1 MKIDLELRKL
11 SPGRDSIVAVGMF
24 DGVHLGHRHIINH
37 LLSTASK
44 TDRLP
49 VIVTFHNHPSS
60 ILNPDFIPLYITD
73 LEERIRLIE
82 EMGVTLVVPIT
93 FDTEL
98 SRLSAQNFVLRL
110 KQHLLMRELVIGPGS
125 AFGSNREGNFEVLQ
139 SIGQSSNFTV
149 SSTTN
154 LIDNHQPV
162 SSTQIRTALLQ
173 GNINYAA
180 KILGRNFS
188 ITGKVIRGDGR
199 GKLLGFPTANLAP
212 QPGIIIPAN
221 GIYATSVFIDQS
233 CFMAATSIGTRPTF
247 NEGRRTIEA
256 HILDWESDL
265 YDKEIRLEFVQRLRD
280 EVKYTSA
287 EALQRQIYIDIKQ
300 TKLILQ
306 SG

>member
-1 MKIDLELRKL
+1 MKIDLELTKPP
-11 SPGRDSIVAVGMF
+11 SSRDSIVAVGMF

-37 LLSTASK
+37 LLSRASK
-44 TDRLP
+44 TNRLP
-49 VIVTFHNHPSS
+49 GVVTFRDHPSS
-60 ILNPDFIPLYITD
+60 VLNPDFMPLYITD
-73 LEERIRLIE
+73 LGERIRRIE
-82 EMGVTLVVPIT
+82 EMGVNFVIPLT

-98 SRLSAQNFVLRL
+98 SRLPAQNFVLRL
-110 KQHLLMRELVIGPGS
+110 KKHLLMRELVIGPDS
-125 AFGSNREGNFEVLQ
+125 ALGSNREGNFEVLQ

-149 SSTTN
+149 STTTR
-154 LIDNHQPV
+154 LINNHQAV

-180 KILGRNFS
+180 KMLGRNFS
-188 ITGKVIRGDGR
+188 ITGEVIRGDGR

-212 QPGIIIPAN
+212 QPKMIIPAD
-221 GIYATSVFIDQS
+221 GIYATLVFIDQS

-247 NEGRRTIEA
+247 NEGHRTIEA

-265 YDKEIRLEFVQRLRD
+265 YGKEIRLEFVQRLRG
-280 EVKYTSA
+280 EVKYTST
-287 EALQRQIYIDIKQ
+287 EALQRQIYIDVEQ